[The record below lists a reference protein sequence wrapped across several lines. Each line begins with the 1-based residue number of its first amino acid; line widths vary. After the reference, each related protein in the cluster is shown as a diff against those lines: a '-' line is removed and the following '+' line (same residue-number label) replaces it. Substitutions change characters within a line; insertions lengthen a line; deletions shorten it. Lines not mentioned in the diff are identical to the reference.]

1 MLGLLVDVARLP
13 AAIGIALVA
22 ATLLV
27 LVGRP
32 LSAIVSLAPFRWPAR
47 CIAFVSLTGLRGAVP
62 IVFAALALGLSI
74 PGAQVV
80 FDATFIVVLVL
91 TLVQT
96 PALPWLARR
105 LGVAV
110 PQPAGELDVDSAP
123 LDGVNAVM
131 LGLSIPSES
140 RLVGVF
146 VRELGLPQPAA
157 VSLVVRERGA
167 LVPDSETRLRA
178 GDQIVVVTTP
188 EAREATERRLRALS
202 RQGRLAVWRGDEGE
216 EE

>member
-1 MLGLLVDVARLP
+1 VSRLP

-22 ATLLV
+22 ALLLV
-27 LVGRP
+27 VLGRP
-32 LSAIVSLAPFRWPAR
+32 LSAVVSLVPFRWPAR
-47 CIAFVSLTGLRGAVP
+47 CIAFVSVTGLRGAVP
-62 IVFAALALGLSI
+62 IVFAAIPLGLAM

-110 PQPAGELDVDSAP
+110 AEPAGELDVDSAP

-131 LGLSIPSES
+131 LGLSIPRES
-140 RLVGVF
+140 KLVGVF
-146 VRELGLPQPAA
+146 VREIGLPHPAA
-157 VSLVVRERGA
+157 VSLVIRDGA
-167 LVPDSETRLRA
+167 TLVPDGETRLRA
-178 GDQIVVVTTP
+178 DDQIVVVATP
-188 EAREATERRLRALS
+188 EARERTERRLRALS
-202 RQGRLAVWRGDEGE
+202 RQGRLALWRGDAGE
-216 EE
+216 DD